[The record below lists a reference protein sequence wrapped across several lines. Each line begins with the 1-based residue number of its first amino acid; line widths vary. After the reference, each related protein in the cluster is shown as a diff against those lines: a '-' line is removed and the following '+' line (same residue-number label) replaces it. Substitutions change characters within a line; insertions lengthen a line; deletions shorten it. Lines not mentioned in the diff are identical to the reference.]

1 MPEMRLSCSIIIFR
15 DRMFLSN
22 PVGIRPKFFG
32 WAFPLSCAK
41 ALLRINR
48 FGNTQQDGSLAMN
61 KSCLEVC
68 NIKTKHTAIAVLIAV
83 ASLSLYAGDLIV
95 RGAGKSRADYD
106 AWLKDN
112 KPASVEELLRGPAFP
127 PTDESMF
134 LPKVYPSNRPVN
146 PAASSLPITEQRL
159 RMQVSQLSG
168 QAGLKVMDDPAIQA
182 KTQDLR
188 LRAALATTIDSTSG
202 GTVGAIKSTVYS
214 SVAFGYLLTGDSVA
228 AHVLDDGTG
237 HFKIIINENYQH
249 EDIRLLGILLGHEV
263 LHQDDRLSVREEL
276 IAHTF
281 EILAYAR
288 YVIRDPMLARQGT
301 ALVRFLNT
309 VAMGLLNSR
318 QPDGLIHL
326 LEGRNEDIWPGSNSS
341 VDYLAQKFVEA
352 GLGLDTPGNEALLYS
367 MRKLTGN
374 KKLAKAGFDDDT
386 LILLDKNINAL
397 FSPEDWIA
405 LAEALKLDTGS

>member
-1 MPEMRLSCSIIIFR
+1 MFPES
-15 DRMFLSN
+15 LSN

-32 WAFPLSCAK
+32 WAFPLSYAE

-48 FGNTQQDGSLAMN
+48 FGNTQQDGSHAMN

-68 NIKTKHTAIAVLIAV
+68 NIKTKHTAMAVLIAV

-106 AWLKDN
+106 AWFKDN
-112 KPASVEELLRGPAFP
+112 KPASIEGLLRGPAFP

-134 LPKVYPSNRPVN
+134 LSKVYPSNLPVN
-146 PAASSLPITEQRL
+146 PASAPDMPITAQRL

-188 LRAALATTIDSTSG
+188 LRAALATTINSTSG
-202 GTVGAIKSTVYS
+202 GTVGAIKSAVYS
-214 SVAFGYLLTGDSVA
+214 SVAFEPLPTGDSVA
-228 AHVLDDGTG
+228 AHVIDDGTG

-263 LHQDDRLSVREEL
+263 LHQDARLSVREEL

-288 YVIRDPMLARQGT
+288 YVIKDPWLASQGT

-326 LEGRNEDIWPGSNSS
+326 LEGRDEDIWPGSNSS

-374 KKLAKAGFDDDT
+374 KKLAKANFDDET
-386 LILLDKNINAL
+386 LILLDENINAL
-397 FSPEDWIA
+397 LSPEDWIA
-405 LAEALKLDTGS
+405 LAEALKLDTGT

>member
-1 MPEMRLSCSIIIFR
+1 LVIFSGT
-15 DRMFLSN
+15 LSN
-22 PVGIRPKFFG
+22 IVGIRPKFFS
-32 WAFPLSCAK
+32 WVFLVSFAE
-41 ALLRINR
+41 ALLRINH
-48 FGNTQQDGSLAMN
+48 FGNRQQDGSHAMN
-61 KSCLEVC
+61 KSYREVC
-68 NIKTKHTAIAVLIAV
+68 NIKTKHTAIAMLIAA
-83 ASLSLYAGDLIV
+83 ASLSLYASDSIIW
-95 RGAGKSRADYD
+95 GASKSRADYD

-112 KPASVEELLRGPAFP
+112 KPASVEELLKGPAFP

-134 LPKVYPSNRPVN
+134 LSKVYPSNRSVN
-146 PAASSLPITEQRL
+146 PAAPPIPPITEQQL

-188 LRAALATTIDSTSG
+188 LRAALATTIDSTLG
-202 GTVGAIKSTVYS
+202 GTVDAIKSAVYS
-214 SVAFGYLLTGDSVA
+214 SVAFGHLPTGDSVA
-228 AHVLDDGTG
+228 AHVIDDGTG
-237 HFKIIINENYQH
+237 HFKIIINENCQH

-263 LHQDDRLSVREEL
+263 LHQDARLSVREEL

-288 YVIRDPMLARQGT
+288 HVIRDPMLASQGT
-301 ALVRFLNT
+301 ALARFLNT

-318 QPDGLIHL
+318 QSDGLIHL
-326 LEGRNEDIWPGSNSS
+326 LEGRDEDIWPGSNSS

-374 KKLAKAGFDDDT
+374 KKLAKASFDDDT

-397 FSPEDWIA
+397 LSPEDWIA
-405 LAEALKLDTGS
+405 LAEALKLDTGN

>member
-1 MPEMRLSCSIIIFR
+1 MFPES
-15 DRMFLSN
+15 LSN

-68 NIKTKHTAIAVLIAV
+68 NIKTKHTAMAVLIAV

-106 AWLKDN
+106 AWFKDN

-134 LPKVYPSNRPVN
+134 LSKVYPSNLPVN
-146 PAASSLPITEQRL
+146 PASAPDMPITAQRL

-188 LRAALATTIDSTSG
+188 LRAALATTINSTSG
-202 GTVGAIKSTVYS
+202 GTVGAIKSAVYS
-214 SVAFGYLLTGDSVA
+214 SVAFEPLPTGDSVA
-228 AHVLDDGTG
+228 AHVIDDGTG

-263 LHQDDRLSVREEL
+263 LHQDARLSVREEL

-288 YVIRDPMLARQGT
+288 YVIKDPWLASQGT

-326 LEGRNEDIWPGSNSS
+326 LEGRDEDIWPGSNSS

-374 KKLAKAGFDDDT
+374 KKLAKANFDDET
-386 LILLDKNINAL
+386 LILLDENINAL
-397 FSPEDWIA
+397 LSPEDWIA
-405 LAEALKLDTGS
+405 LAEALKLDTGT